1 MLLQGLRSIVAVLV
15 VLAWG
20 VEVLVWALVQGQVP
34 ELVPELELV
43 PVPVSETALSL

>member
-34 ELVPELELV
+34 ELVPELV